1 MTVINTN
8 VAATVTAQA
17 MKSNQRSMETTM
29 ERLATGLRINSAKD
43 DAAGLAIGTK
53 MDSQIRGFEQAV
65 RNANDGISLLQTA
78 DGAAEQITGLLQRMR
93 ELAVQGQNDTNSAS
107 DLVISASRPLSTFS
121 KSNSKVRS
129 T

>member
-43 DAAGLAIGTK
+43 DAA
-53 MDSQIRGFEQAV
+53 
-65 RNANDGISLLQTA
+65 
-78 DGAAEQITGLLQRMR
+78 
-93 ELAVQGQNDTNSAS
+93 
-107 DLVISASRPLSTFS
+107 
-121 KSNSKVRS
+121 
-129 T
+129 